1 MKDKLMSNL
10 DNLVLRKDANLE
22 DLRLGILDFF
32 DTHLPGRN
40 IHEKLVYQQDEQLIT
55 PQSKHYEP
63 ILGAI
68 YLLRWRGLASALY
81 EPIYLAFAPKSEFP
95 EVGFELVSGDVIV
108 TDDLKFQDKYKT
120 AAIEL
125 YKELKDY
132 TYTKP
137 VKKRKKDADRLLK
150 SDMERTLFDRLQI
163 TRKKPHIFMEKAER
177 REGPKATCVQHSPPR
192 FMPGMLGRK
201 KKK

>member
-1 MKDKLMSNL
+1 MRGKLESNL

-32 DTHLPGRN
+32 DTYLPGRN
-40 IHEKLVYQQDEQLIT
+40 IHEKLIYQQDEQMIT

-63 ILGAI
+63 ILSAI

-81 EPIYLAFAPKSEFP
+81 EPIYLAFAPKYEFP
-95 EVGFELVSGDVIV
+95 TVSFELVSGDVIV
-108 TDDLKFQDKYKT
+108 TDDLKFQNEYKT

-132 TYTKP
+132 TRTKSI
-137 VKKRKKDADRLLK
+137 KQRKKDADRLLK
-150 SDMERTLFDRLQI
+150 SDIERTLFDRLQV
-163 TRKKPHIFMEKAER
+163 RGKPHIFMEKVER
-177 REGPKATCVQHSPPR
+177 DEGPKATCV
-192 FMPGMLGRK
+192 
-201 KKK
+201 